1 MCDVR
6 YTDSVGPF
14 RLVVVVVLV
23 ERLAVCDLVAGVVG
37 GFFGWVEA
45 GAATR

>member
-14 RLVVVVVLV
+14 RLVVVVLV
-23 ERLAVCDLVAGVVG
+23 EWLEVCDLVTGVVS

>member
-14 RLVVVVVLV
+14 RLIVLM
-23 ERLAVCDLVAGVVG
+23 ERLAVCDLVTGLVG

-45 GAATR
+45 GAATC